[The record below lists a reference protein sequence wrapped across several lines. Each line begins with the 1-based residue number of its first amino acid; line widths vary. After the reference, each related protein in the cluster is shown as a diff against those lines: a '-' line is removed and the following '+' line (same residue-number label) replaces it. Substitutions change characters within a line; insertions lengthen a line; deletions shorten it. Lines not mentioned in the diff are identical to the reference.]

1 MSVADDRDVAAAF
14 RALRESDAVRR
25 PSFEGILERPQAPA
39 RAASVVRRAA
49 LVAALVG
56 LLAASAVV
64 VVRARAP
71 HPAAES
77 LWAWRSPTR
86 ALLPAAPG
94 ASAVPRLGETWGA
107 AAPKG
112 LEEPR

>member
-1 MSVADDRDVAAAF
+1 MEDDRDLEAAF
-14 RALRESDAVRR
+14 RALREWDAARG
-25 PSFEGILERPQAPA
+25 PSFEGILERPRAPA
-39 RAASVVRRAA
+39 RSASVVRRAA

-56 LLAASAVV
+56 LLAASALVLT
-64 VVRARAP
+64 RARAP

-77 LWAWRSPTR
+77 VYAWRSPTR
-86 ALLPAAPG
+86 ALLPAASA

-107 AAPKG
+107 PAPKG